1 MSTKD
6 ILNKIANLPV
16 GPSDIPEVPP
26 PELIGF
32 CIRCARGLRQWKRS
46 TLADFACVSVSTIER
61 VERGE
66 KISDEPLDRIAQG
79 LGYEPGYFTAP
90 RCRLGP
96 EQAAASFVETFGEM
110 ETVAV
115 APMNKH
121 RQVREVEPAT
131 Y

>member
-66 KISDEPLDRIAQG
+66 KVSVEAFDR
-79 LGYEPGYFTAP
+79 
-90 RCRLGP
+90 
-96 EQAAASFVETFGEM
+96 S
-110 ETVAV
+110 
-115 APMNKH
+115 
-121 RQVREVEPAT
+121 VRSVT
-131 Y
+131 RRKRRSR